1 MLDNEDQLKT
11 HVKSKDNLFFVL
23 NSDVVC
29 DYPMK
34 NMIDFHLSH
43 KGLATILVTKVENP
57 SRFGIVVHNK
67 EDNKVN

>member
-1 MLDNEDQLKT
+1 M
-11 HVKSKDNLFFVL
+11 L

-34 NMIDFHLSH
+34 EMIDFHVSH

-57 SRFGIVVHNK
+57 SRFGIVVHDK
-67 EDNKVN
+67 ESKKVR